1 MNLLMKYGLA
11 KRFTMN
17 LLMKYVLLHVTLKKK
32 TTVQFVE
39 TVEMEERVWSSYR
52 EMARSKTQWI

>member
-1 MNLLMKYGLA
+1 
-11 KRFTMN
+11 MN

>member
-1 MNLLMKYGLA
+1 
-11 KRFTMN
+11 MN

-32 TTVQFVE
+32 NHSSIRGDRGDGR
-39 TVEMEERVWSSYR
+39 ERVWSSYR

>member
-1 MNLLMKYGLA
+1 
-11 KRFTMN
+11 MN

-39 TVEMEERVWSSYR
+39 TVEMEEREFGLVTVRWHG
-52 EMARSKTQWI
+52 ARRSGYEKS